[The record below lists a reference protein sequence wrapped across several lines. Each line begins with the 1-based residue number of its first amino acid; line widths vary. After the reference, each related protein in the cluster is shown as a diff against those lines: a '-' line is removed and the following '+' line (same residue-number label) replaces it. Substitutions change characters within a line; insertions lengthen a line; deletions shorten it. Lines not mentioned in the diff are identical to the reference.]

1 MTLRS
6 NIWDFVI
13 QWKWFV
19 CRCSKRSMYRVL
31 TRFFSSLGGKI
42 QKVMVGVSSADIA
55 SLPKRHTGILSFL
68 KVLLRFS
75 QGPGSCGITHRFLA
89 KKSKLTASL
98 LQNSVVRLAFMLG
111 IVQLCVERTESM

>member
-1 MTLRS
+1 MQ
-6 NIWDFVI
+6 FYA
-13 QWKWFV
+13 Q
-19 CRCSKRSMYRVL
+19 
-31 TRFFSSLGGKI
+31 LGE
-42 QKVMVGVSSADIA
+42 Q